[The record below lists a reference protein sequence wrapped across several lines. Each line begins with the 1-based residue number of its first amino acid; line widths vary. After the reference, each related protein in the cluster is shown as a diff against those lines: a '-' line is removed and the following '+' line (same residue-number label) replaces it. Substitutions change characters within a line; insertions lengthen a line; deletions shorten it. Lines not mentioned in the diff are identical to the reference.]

1 MPATRERTNPK
12 NGNDNRRGE
21 LVRAAAQ
28 LFREKG
34 FEGTT
39 IRDIAGAVGMQSG
52 SPFYHFAN
60 KHELLM
66 AVMEEGLRLGLERTR
81 AVSRARARPVERF
94 RRLVRTHY
102 GILHETGSDFIPV
115 MLYDWRSL
123 PTQYRRRIVELKDR
137 YDAIWQATLD
147 ELHAEGRLAAEPK
160 IARLMILGA
169 INFSATWYRSK
180 PRGATPAS
188 TSTHSPPR
196 PWRFSSARGARH
208 EHRSHRP
215 RGAARSG
222 P

>member
-66 AVMEEGLRLGLERTR
+66 AVMEEGLRLGLERSR
-81 AVSRARARPVERF
+81 AVVEAQGLTAVERF
-94 RRLVRTHY
+94 RRLVRAHY

-123 PTQYRRRIVELKDR
+123 PVPYRRRIVELKDR
-137 YDAIWQATLD
+137 YDALWQATLD
-147 ELHAEGRLAAEPK
+147 ALHAEGRLGADAR

-169 INFSATWYRSK
+169 INFSATWYR
-180 PRGATPAS
+180 P
-188 TSTHSPPR
+188 
-196 PWRFSSARGARH
+196 
-208 EHRSHRP
+208 RP
-215 RGAARSG
+215 RGRAGVDLDTLAAETSALFLREA
-222 P
+222 PP

>member
-1 MPATRERTNPK
+1 MPATRERTNPRS
-12 NGNDNRRGE
+12 GNDNRRGD

-66 AVMEEGLRLGLERTR
+66 AVMEEGLRLGLERSR
-81 AVSRARARPVERF
+81 AVVEAEGLTAVERF
-94 RRLVRTHY
+94 RQLVRAHY

-123 PTQYRRRIVELKDR
+123 PAPYRRRIVELKDR
-137 YDAIWQATLD
+137 YDALWQATLD
-147 ELHAEGRLAAEPK
+147 ALHAEGRLGADAR

-169 INFSATWYRSK
+169 INFSATWYR
-180 PRGATPAS
+180 A
-188 TSTHSPPR
+188 
-196 PWRFSSARGARH
+196 
-208 EHRSHRP
+208 RP
-215 RGAARSG
+215 RGRAGVDLDTLAAETSALFLREA
-222 P
+222 PP

>member
-66 AVMEEGLRLGLERTR
+66 AVMEEGLRLGLERSR
-81 AVSRARARPVERF
+81 AVVEAAGLTAVERF
-94 RRLVRTHY
+94 RQLVRAHY

-123 PTQYRRRIVELKDR
+123 PAPYRRRIVELKDR
-137 YDAIWQATLD
+137 YDALWQATLD
-147 ELHAEGRLAAEPK
+147 ALHAEGRLGADAR

-169 INFSATWYRSK
+169 INFSATWYR
-180 PRGATPAS
+180 A
-188 TSTHSPPR
+188 
-196 PWRFSSARGARH
+196 
-208 EHRSHRP
+208 RP
-215 RGAARSG
+215 RGRAGVDLDTLAAETSALFLREA
-222 P
+222 PP

>member
-66 AVMEEGLRLGLERTR
+66 AVMEEGLRLGLERSR
-81 AVSRARARPVERF
+81 AVVEAEGLTAVERF
-94 RRLVRTHY
+94 RQLVRAHY

-123 PTQYRRRIVELKDR
+123 PAAYRRRIVELKDR
-137 YDAIWQATLD
+137 YDALWQATLD
-147 ELHAEGRLAAEPK
+147 ALHAEGRLGADAR

-169 INFSATWYRSK
+169 INFSATWYR
-180 PRGATPAS
+180 A
-188 TSTHSPPR
+188 
-196 PWRFSSARGARH
+196 
-208 EHRSHRP
+208 RP
-215 RGAARSG
+215 RGRAGVDLDTLATETSALFLREA
-222 P
+222 PP

>member
-34 FEGTT
+34 FEATT

-66 AVMEEGLRLGLERTR
+66 AVMEEGLRLGLERSR
-81 AVSRARARPVERF
+81 AVVEARGLTAVERF
-94 RRLVRTHY
+94 RQLVRAHY

-123 PTQYRRRIVELKDR
+123 PAPYRRRIVELKDR
-137 YDAIWQATLD
+137 YDALWQATLD
-147 ELHAEGRLAAEPK
+147 ALHAEGRLGADAR

-169 INFSATWYRSK
+169 INFSATWYR
-180 PRGATPAS
+180 A
-188 TSTHSPPR
+188 
-196 PWRFSSARGARH
+196 
-208 EHRSHRP
+208 RP
-215 RGAARSG
+215 RGRAGVDLDTLAAETSALFLREA
-222 P
+222 PP

>member
-66 AVMEEGLRLGLERTR
+66 AVMEEGLRLGLERSR
-81 AVSRARARPVERF
+81 AVVDAEGLTAVERF
-94 RRLVRTHY
+94 RQLVRAHY
-102 GILHETGSDFIPV
+102 GILHETGGDFIPV

-123 PTQYRRRIVELKDR
+123 PAPYRRRIVELKDR
-137 YDAIWQATLD
+137 YDALWQATLD
-147 ELHAEGRLAAEPK
+147 ALHAEGRLGADAR

-169 INFSATWYRSK
+169 INFSATWYR
-180 PRGATPAS
+180 A
-188 TSTHSPPR
+188 
-196 PWRFSSARGARH
+196 
-208 EHRSHRP
+208 RP
-215 RGAARSG
+215 RGRAGVDLDTLAAETSALFLREA
-222 P
+222 PP

>member
-12 NGNDNRRGE
+12 SGNDNRRGE

-66 AVMEEGLRLGLERTR
+66 AVMEEGLRLGLERSR
-81 AVSRARARPVERF
+81 AVVEARGLTAVERF
-94 RRLVRTHY
+94 RQLVRAHY

-123 PTQYRRRIVELKDR
+123 PVPYRRRIVELKDR
-137 YDAIWQATLD
+137 YDALWQATLD
-147 ELHAEGRLAAEPK
+147 ALHAEGRLGADAR

-169 INFSATWYRSK
+169 INFSATWYR
-180 PRGATPAS
+180 A
-188 TSTHSPPR
+188 
-196 PWRFSSARGARH
+196 
-208 EHRSHRP
+208 RP
-215 RGAARSG
+215 RGRAGVDLDTLAAETSALFLREA

>member
-1 MPATRERTNPK
+1 MPAPRERTNPK

-66 AVMEEGLRLGLERTR
+66 AVMEEGLRLGLERSR
-81 AVSRARARPVERF
+81 AVVEARGLTAVERF
-94 RRLVRTHY
+94 RQLVRAHY

-123 PTQYRRRIVELKDR
+123 PPPYRRRIVELKDR
-137 YDAIWQATLD
+137 YDALWQATLD
-147 ELHAEGRLAAEPK
+147 ALHAEGRLGADAR

-169 INFSATWYRSK
+169 INFSATWYR
-180 PRGATPAS
+180 A
-188 TSTHSPPR
+188 
-196 PWRFSSARGARH
+196 
-208 EHRSHRP
+208 RP
-215 RGAARSG
+215 RGRAGVDLDTLAAETSALFLREAR

>member
-66 AVMEEGLRLGLERTR
+66 AVMEEGLRLGLERSR
-81 AVSRARARPVERF
+81 AVVEARGLTAVERF
-94 RRLVRTHY
+94 RQLVRAHY

-123 PTQYRRRIVELKDR
+123 PAPYRRRIVELKDR
-137 YDAIWQATLD
+137 YDALWQATLD
-147 ELHAEGRLAAEPK
+147 ALHAEGRLGADAR

-169 INFSATWYRSK
+169 INFSATWYR
-180 PRGATPAS
+180 A
-188 TSTHSPPR
+188 
-196 PWRFSSARGARH
+196 
-208 EHRSHRP
+208 RP
-215 RGAARSG
+215 RGRAGVDLDTLAAETSALFLREA
-222 P
+222 PP